1 MNTLEGKVAIVTGA
15 SSGIGL
21 GIAKRLVA
29 RKCRIVAVGRNQE
42 ALDEVAALT
51 GGIAIAADV
60 TDPETMVMVGQRALA
75 EFGKVDILINNAGA
89 GPMAR
94 MDAMS
99 QGDWKWLIDLNL
111 WSVIHGIQAILPILK
126 ANPAGGHIVNTSSI
140 AGMFV
145 GPGIGAYATTK
156 FGVVAISETLRA
168 ELQQDGGKIGVSV
181 FLPGPIRSN
190 IHLGSRN
197 RPQDAGGALKDVE
210 LEKAEGFEGVQ
221 IPWMDAEDAGEIAV
235 EGILAN
241 RLYIW
246 THPED
251 THPIIARLRDI
262 EASIDESARAIAEL
276 PLHFHQRRRE
286 NPS

>member
-1 MNTLEGKVAIVTGA
+1 MNNLEGKVAIITGA

-21 GIAKRLVA
+21 GIAKRLAA

-42 ALDEVAALT
+42 ALDEVAALS
-51 GGIAIAADV
+51 GGLAVAADV

-75 EFGKVDILINNAGA
+75 EFGKVDILVNNAGA

-94 MDAMS
+94 LEAMS
-99 QGDWKWLIDLNL
+99 RDDWKWLIDLNL

-126 ANPAGGHIVNTSSI
+126 ANPEGGHIVNTSSI

-145 GPGIGAYATTK
+145 GPGIGAYSTTK

-168 ELQQDGGKIGVSV
+168 ELEQEGGRIGVSV

-197 RPQDAGGALKDVE
+197 RPQDTGGALKDVE

-221 IPWMDAEDAGEIAV
+221 IPWMEAEDAGEIAV

-246 THPED
+246 THPEG
-251 THPIIARLRDI
+251 TQPIIARLRGI
-262 EASIDESARAIAEL
+262 EASIAESAGAIATL
-276 PLHFHQRRRE
+276 PLRFHQQQSE
-286 NPS
+286 KLS